1 MVLLAVGFIVW
12 LSCKASR
19 RQEEA
24 EQLSEQQCSQKM
36 DISALFRGGWAVKRT
51 DGPLYTNAFQQVI
64 LTMAK
69 FLENFR

>member
-36 DISALFRGGWAVKRT
+36 DISALCASVQRRMGC
-51 DGPLYTNAFQQVI
+51 
-64 LTMAK
+64 
-69 FLENFR
+69 EEH